1 MDTAHADR
9 TKVFLVEDSAP
20 LRARLAAMLSTV
32 DNVCV
37 VGEAATAAAAIA
49 GILKTRPTFVMLD
62 IHLAGGSGLAVL
74 REIHKADA
82 AIVFIVLTSEPAP
95 QYRKA
100 YMQAGA
106 SHFLDKARDF
116 EMARDIVAAHAARAD
131 AATHC

>member
-37 VGEAATAAAAIA
+37 VGEAATPAAAIA
-49 GILKTRPTFVMLD
+49 GILATRPTFVILD

-74 REIHKADA
+74 REIRKTDA
-82 AIVFIVLTSEPAP
+82 AIVFIVLTNEPAP

-100 YMQAGA
+100 YTQAGA
-106 SHFLDKARDF
+106 SHFLDKACDF
-116 EMARDIVAAHAARAD
+116 ALARQIVATHAARVD
-131 AATHC
+131 AAMLY